1 MALYPIT
8 VNTPVEALPHIYAE
22 DDAAIYESISGG
34 DGVYDIG
41 EMLKATVLSNNNV
54 RIGNGVLSVGGHIA
68 RIKYGDYEEM
78 TIDNGE
84 SGKNRN
90 DLIVARF
97 STTGFGGVDEFSLE
111 VKKGVA
117 VTGAAKDPEVETGNL
132 YEGETIREF
141 PLHRV
146 RLEGISIVAVDQLF
160 AVRKTNEQL
169 QKEVDELNRNL
180 QSGYTHLSQTTNG
193 CVEFENGLKVVYG
206 SYNAGF
212 MSRDS
217 TTDGYSTTI
226 DISQYGLNNPLFALA
241 SARYNQGH
249 PLATV
254 HSTSVDAIKIG
265 CNVNYDGCFIMW
277 FVIG

>member
-1 MALYPIT
+1 MSTTPLDTNFKDDILASSNAKRKYQMTYNDDGT
-8 VNTPVEALPHIYAE
+8 VSFQDVTAYSQMGSAFGAKEVNEERT
-22 DDAAIYESISGG
+22 AINKINS
-34 DGVYDIG
+34 D
-41 EMLKATVLSNNNV
+41 
-54 RIGNGVLSVGGHIA
+54 R
-68 RIKYGDYEEM
+68 
-78 TIDNGE
+78 
-84 SGKNRN
+84 
-90 DLIVARF
+90 IVALDEIDLV
-97 STTGFGGVDEFSLE
+97 TEPGFFVDAMA
-111 VKKGVA
+111 VK
-117 VTGAAKDPEVETGNL
+117 
-132 YEGETIREF
+132 
-141 PLHRV
+141 
-146 RLEGISIVAVDQLF
+146 
-160 AVRKTNEQL
+160 
-169 QKEVDELNRNL
+169 ELNRNL

-217 TTDGYSTTI
+217 TTDGYSITI

-241 SARYNQGH
+241 SARYDQGH

>member
-1 MALYPIT
+1 MPKKVFWNEWRIF
-8 VNTPVEALPHIYAE
+8 
-22 DDAAIYESISGG
+22 
-34 DGVYDIG
+34 
-41 EMLKATVLSNNNV
+41 LSLN
-54 RIGNGVLSVGGHIA
+54 
-68 RIKYGDYEEM
+68 
-78 TIDNGE
+78 
-84 SGKNRN
+84 
-90 DLIVARF
+90 
-97 STTGFGGVDEFSLE
+97 
-111 VKKGVA
+111 
-117 VTGAAKDPEVETGNL
+117 
-132 YEGETIREF
+132 
-141 PLHRV
+141 
-146 RLEGISIVAVDQLF
+146 
-160 AVRKTNEQL
+160 
-169 QKEVDELNRNL
+169 ELNRNL

-217 TTDGYSTTI
+217 TTDGYSITI

-241 SARYNQGH
+241 SARYDQGH